1 MIGVVAR
8 RPVAMQDPAAQHR
21 RAGIP
26 FPALPARIELR
37 AVRMP
42 RRHQRAIRQPQRP
55 PVGGCRGQVGLH
67 GVVVWNDLDF
77 PVHQPQPGLPFPE
90 VAAQV
95 RDAMGRVVVP
105 PARRTAAG
113 QRGRISLPVPG
124 RGRRRAGR
132 APRARGWSGRCRCCP
147 APHDHA
153 AGTTASARRAPRWC
167 SGASPIRRPGPRRW
181 RRRNPSR
188 RPVPRRAGSPARR
201 RGSPRHSCREKLAAL
216 ASADD
221 EGGMRPLGAGQA
233 KAASVERDHVHIAG
247 LPLAV

>member
-1 MIGVVAR
+1 
-8 RPVAMQDPAAQHR
+8 MQDPAAQHR

-77 PVHQPQPGLPFPE
+77 PSTSRSPACHSQRLPHRSAMPWAVWSCRQRAGPLPVSVAGSPCPSP
-90 VAAQV
+90 VAAV
-95 RDAMGRVVVP
+95 DALAARLGREDGAAAVGVALRRMTMP
-105 PARRTAAG
+105 PAPQH
-113 QRGRISLPVPG
+113 QRGALRVGAQVPA
-124 RGRRRAGR
+124 RSAGR
-132 APRARGWSGRCRCCP
+132 
-147 APHDHA
+147 
-153 AGTTASARRAPRWC
+153 
-167 SGASPIRRPGPRRW
+167 PRRW

-201 RGSPRHSCREKLAAL
+201 RGSPRHSCRRKLAAL

-221 EGGMRPLGAGQA
+221 EGGMRPLGAGQG
-233 KAASVERDHVHIAG
+233 KAASVTSGTTFI
-247 LPLAV
+247 